1 MTDKEKTR
9 EELISELD
17 SLRRQLNKCRE
28 NEAGFTM
35 AKKALSKA
43 LETFRALF
51 EQASD
56 SIFLLEVR
64 EGGEPVIADA
74 NIAACAIHGYKKNE
88 LLGRP
93 IRLLDTPDTAQHIVD
108 RADRIMKNEK
118 IVFQGEHV
126 RKDGSVFPVEVS
138 AQLISAG
145 GRKFI
150 LAIDRD
156 ITERKTAEDTIR
168 KERDRAQLFFEFA
181 GVLLVVIDADE
192 RVSMINRRG
201 CEILGYAKN
210 EIIGKNWFDQFIPER
225 LREEVRRTFRMLMAG
240 EVAPVEYAENPI
252 VDNKA
257 EERIIAWHN
266 TMIRGEKGEIIATL
280 SSGDDITGRNAGH
293 HRGEELRRRP

>member
-1 MTDKEKTR
+1 MSDEDKSK

-17 SLRRQLNKCRE
+17 SLRRELERCRE

-35 AKKALSKA
+35 AKKALTKA
-43 LETFRALF
+43 LETFRTLF

-64 EGGEPVIADA
+64 EGVEPVIADA
-74 NIAACAIHGYKKNE
+74 NISACRIHGYNKSE

-93 IRLLDTPDTAQHIVD
+93 IRMLDAPDTAQHIAD
-108 RADRIMKNEK
+108 RADRLMKNENL
-118 IVFQGEHV
+118 VFQGEHI
-126 RKDGSVFPVEVS
+126 RKDGTAFPVEVS

-145 GRKFI
+145 GKKFI

-156 ITERKTAEDTIR
+156 ITERKAAEEAIR

-201 CEILGYAKN
+201 CEILGYAKD
-210 EIIGKNWFDQFIPER
+210 EIIGKNWFDQFIPE
-225 LREEVRRTFRMLMAG
+225 LIREEVRRAFRMLMAG
-240 EVAPVEYAENPI
+240 EVAPVEYFENSI
-252 VDNKA
+252 VNNKGK
-257 EERIIAWHN
+257 ERLIAWHN
-266 TMIRGEKGEIIATL
+266 TLIRGEKGDIIATL
-280 SSGDDITGRNAGH
+280 SSGDDITDRSLGQH
-293 HRGEELRRRP
+293 